1 MIMFCASSLPR
12 SARVTFPRRAPG
24 SWTPPIKALTYHYH
38 TAALGKG
45 KLDACRNQ
53 KVESIKTYDHG
64 LEKNLWKPKRLFK
77 AKTFFFFL
85 EFRIKS
91 GRVGTPVKFLL
102 HLCPPVRRFALSI
115 GQTKKL
121 ELSPEQE
128 VRRNPPPGT
137 QIYEVNEGRCQVS
150 AFLTQVLPDQIFC
163 VMLIP
168 GFQAHRYLCDRQSPP
183 PSHQISQ

>member
-1 MIMFCASSLPR
+1 MNFPSCDTHRLGGDNGAAAGAVCELGMIMFCASSLPR

-128 VRRNPPPGT
+128 VRRNLPMGT
-137 QIYEVNEGRCQVS
+137 LPLLKR
-150 AFLTQVLPDQIFC
+150 AFPHTEQEIK
-163 VMLIP
+163 
-168 GFQAHRYLCDRQSPP
+168 
-183 PSHQISQ
+183 